1 MDSTS
6 SSSDWL
12 EIPVRDRVLMR
23 LDRARRTTPEQNRE
37 ARALRRVFR
46 DLGDSYRDYR
56 RRTGAPVSSEVR
68 TAAYAFQRER
78 DLNALVTV
86 ATSLE
91 GQAGLRW

>member
-12 EIPVRDRVLMR
+12 AIPVRDRVLMR

-37 ARALRRVFR
+37 ARALRRDFR
-46 DLGDSYRDYR
+46 DLGESYRDYR
-56 RRTGAPVSSEVR
+56 RRTGVPVSSEVR
-68 TAAYAFQRER
+68 TAAYAFQRDR